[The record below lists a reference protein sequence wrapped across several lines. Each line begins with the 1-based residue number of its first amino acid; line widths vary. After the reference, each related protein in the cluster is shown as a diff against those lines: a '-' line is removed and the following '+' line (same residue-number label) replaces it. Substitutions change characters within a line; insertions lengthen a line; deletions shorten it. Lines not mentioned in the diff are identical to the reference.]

1 MFWKVREHLSHVTSS
16 CRAHARAG
24 LIVQL
29 VKLVNGRR
37 CVWKNSLVNGR
48 LAEVKEEEL
57 NS

>member
-24 LIVQL
+24 LRVSREIDFVL
-29 VKLVNGRR
+29 D
-37 CVWKNSLVNGR
+37 SLVNGR
-48 LAEVKEEEL
+48 LAEVKEEES